1 VIDLLRLRRLS
12 LASAQTWAGSLA
24 AACAF
29 CSAVAGGELA
39 LPIVIGFP
47 LALALALPFG
57 DRVAGKYQWAWTAL
71 LVLAF
76 GTELGLVIL
85 GHEDPVLAAAQFS
98 VLLCMHRLWHRRTE
112 RDEHLLLLLSLL
124 MVCAGAALSAE
135 LLFGVSFVAYA
146 ICATWALAL
155 THLRFE
161 VERRTE
167 APRRNVLT
175 PSLLARLA
183 ALAVL
188 GLGGTALLFVAF
200 PRMAF
205 GGLRRHPAAAR
216 AMAGLSD
223 QITLSGHGTIADD
236 PRIVLRVR
244 STKGEE
250 GPKIAGMH
258 WRARSFDVWTGNG
271 WRARTDL
278 GRRRVLSETP
288 PMRRDPDWREK
299 RAEVESFEVE
309 AVAGFSD
316 GVILTPEG
324 WPVSAFFPHGFG
336 SRSPRIFRTA
346 SGDFLYTP
354 LQASDVRYLVNVDRA
369 APSHDEL
376 RERGRDYPPEV
387 GVDLVVPPGLD
398 PRVQALS
405 RRLTAGKDPAD
416 AAASIEA
423 WLSNA
428 LTYSRELSGEQ
439 HDPIG
444 NFLFRTKKGH
454 CELFSSAMVILLRTA
469 GIPAR
474 NVTGYY
480 GGTETDSGYVAIRAG
495 DAHSWVEV
503 YFPGAGFI
511 SFDPTPAGGR
521 GARAEGLWA
530 KTVLAWDS
538 LAQRWS
544 RVVIDY
550 DLVAQSRFMSDVGR
564 GLSRIGDR
572 LRGKRG
578 AATPYQWEWP
588 AGIAAVLLAAG
599 AFHLAR
605 RKRRAGTHGR
615 TLSGNEARA
624 RSLWLATRHR
634 LEKSHVALAPSS
646 GVRETLERIALHLPE
661 AKAPVE
667 KIAETVLAAR
677 WGGRPLERREAR
689 DLLERLDAALR

>member
-1 VIDLLRLRRLS
+1 VIGLVRLRRVS

-29 CSAVAGGELA
+29 CSAAAGGELA

-47 LALALALPFG
+47 LALAFALVFG
-57 DRVAGKYQWAWTAL
+57 DRVAGKYQWPWTAL
-71 LVLAF
+71 LALAF
-76 GTELGLVIL
+76 GTEVILVIL

-98 VLLCMHRLWHRRTE
+98 VLLCMHRLCHRRSAP
-112 RDEHLLLLLSLL
+112 DEHLLLLLSLL

-161 VERRTE
+161 VERRVE
-167 APRRNVLT
+167 APRRDVLA

-188 GLGGTALLFVAF
+188 GLAGTALLFVAF

-216 AMAGLSD
+216 SMAGLSD
-223 QITLSGHGTIADD
+223 QVTLSGHGTIADD
-236 PRIVLRVR
+236 PRIVLRVQ
-244 STKGEE
+244 SVKGEE
-250 GPKIAGMH
+250 GSNIAGLH

-278 GRRRVLSETP
+278 GRRRLLSEAP
-288 PMRRDPDWREK
+288 SMRRDPEWRTK
-299 RAEVESFEVE
+299 RAEVESFQVD

-324 WPVSAFFPHGFG
+324 WPVSASFPHGFG
-336 SRSPRIFRTA
+336 SRSPRIFRNA
-346 SGDFLYTP
+346 SGDFFYTP

-369 APSHDEL
+369 MPSHNEL
-376 RERGRDYPPEV
+376 RGRGRDYPPEV
-387 GVDLVVPPGLD
+387 ALDLVVPPNLD
-398 PRVQALS
+398 PRVEALS

-416 AAASIEA
+416 AAASVEL

-428 LTYSRELSGEQ
+428 LTYSRELNGDQ
-439 HDPIG
+439 HDPIA
-444 NFLFRTKKGH
+444 NFLFRTKRGH
-454 CELFSSAMVILLRTA
+454 CELFSSAMVILLRAA

-511 SFDPTPAGGR
+511 SFDPTPPAGR

-544 RVVIDY
+544 RFVIDY
-550 DLVAQSRFMSDVGR
+550 DLVAQSRVLSSVGKS
-564 GLSRIGDR
+564 LSSITER
-572 LRGKRG
+572 LRGKPG
-578 AATPYQWEWP
+578 AAIAFQWAWP
-588 AGIAAVLLAAG
+588 GGIAAVLLGAG
-599 AFHLAR
+599 AFYLAR

-615 TLSGNEARA
+615 TLSGAEARA
-624 RSLWLATRHR
+624 RRLWVATRHR
-634 LEKSHVALAPSS
+634 LEKSRIALAPSS
-646 GVRETLERIALHLPE
+646 GVREAALRIAAHVPA
-661 AKAPVE
+661 AKVPVE
-667 KIAETVLAAR
+667 KIAEAVLAAR
-677 WGGRPLERREAR
+677 WGGRPLERRQAR
-689 DLLERLDAALR
+689 ALLESLDAALR